1 MNEPVFHPIE
11 GRSDCV
17 GCHGAGAQGAPGMP
31 LSHEGMPS
39 TTCLTCHPPAVPAA
53 ASMYGIALPFAL
65 LFALGVCHLVGGLPR
80 LWSAGRAP
88 QAT

>member
-17 GCHGAGAQGAPGMP
+17 ACHGGGQGGAPCLP

-39 TTCLTCHPPAVPAA
+39 TACLTCHPPAVPSS
-53 ASMYGIALPFAL
+53 ASVYGLALPLAL
-65 LFALGVCHLVGGLPR
+65 VFALGVLRLSSGTSWPR
-80 LWSAGRAP
+80 FPR
-88 QAT
+88 QAVRTS